1 MISRCIT
8 ASFENSI
15 SFNPIN
21 DDLTMKN
28 YIALAKCISGVK
40 IDDKVK
46 YPNISEVCRAYG
58 LYEVNTEKKKPKK
71 YGREVIATNIEDGQV
86 IEFGNVKKAAEFFSY
101 KEITLRTYVDAPKRA
116 NKVWKLTY
124 K

>member
-8 ASFENSI
+8 VSCENSI

-28 YIALAKCISGVK
+28 YIALAKCITG
-40 IDDKVK
+40 IEFDDKVK

-58 LYEVNTEKKKPKK
+58 LYEVNKEKKKPKK
-71 YGREVIATNIEDGQV
+71 YGREVIATNIENSQV
-86 IEFGNVKKAAEFFSY
+86 IEFENINKAAEFFNY
-101 KEITLRTYVDAPKRA
+101 KVPTLRTYVNSPKRA

>member
-1 MISRCIT
+1 MINRCIT

-28 YIALAKCISGVK
+28 YIALAKCITGIE
-40 IDDKVK
+40 IDDRVK
-46 YPNISEVCRAYG
+46 YPNISEVCRVYG

-71 YGREVIATNIEDGQV
+71 YGREVIASNIEDNQV
-86 IEFGNVKKAAEFFSY
+86 IEFESVKQAAEFFDY
-101 KEITLRTYVDAPKRA
+101 KVPTLRTYVNSPKRA